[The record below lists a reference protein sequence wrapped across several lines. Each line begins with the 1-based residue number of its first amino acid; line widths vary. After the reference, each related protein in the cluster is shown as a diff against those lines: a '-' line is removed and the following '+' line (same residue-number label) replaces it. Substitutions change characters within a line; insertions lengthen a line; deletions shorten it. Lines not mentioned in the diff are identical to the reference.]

1 MSFYLDSI
9 ISRLMGVKEYLFAPR
24 LDHRGWS
31 TPSEASRLF
40 FILAMIVCGFWSW
53 DLSESNIVVFLC
65 LLMLTSTPILS
76 LGWWLISLISKGIEP
91 RVLTESVNNLDK
103 SKKLPL
109 HSFRKP

>member
-1 MSFYLDSI
+1 MSFYLESTD
-9 ISRLMGVKEYLFAPR
+9 LQVMGVKEYLFAPR

-40 FILAMIVCGFWSW
+40 FILVMIGCGLWSW

-76 LGWWLISLISKGIEP
+76 FGWWIISIVSKGIEP

-103 SKKLPL
+103 SKKLPI

>member
-1 MSFYLDSI
+1 MSFYLESTD
-9 ISRLMGVKEYLFAPR
+9 LQVMGVKEYLFAPR

-40 FILAMIVCGFWSW
+40 FILVMIGCGLWSW
-53 DLSESNIVVFLC
+53 NLSESNIVVFLC
-65 LLMLTSTPILS
+65 LLMLISTPILS
-76 LGWWLISLISKGIEP
+76 FGWWVISLVSKGIEP

>member
-1 MSFYLDSI
+1 MPFYYQSI
-9 ISRLMGVKEYLFAPR
+9 KRRNMGIKEYLFAPR

-40 FILAMIVCGFWSW
+40 FIIAMIGCGIWSW

-65 LLMLTSTPILS
+65 LLMLTSTPLLS
-76 LGWWLISLISKGIEP
+76 FGWWLISLVSKGIEP
-91 RVLTESVNNLDK
+91 RVLIESVNNLDK
-103 SKKLPL
+103 SKKIPL

>member
-1 MSFYLDSI
+1 MSFYLESTD
-9 ISRLMGVKEYLFAPR
+9 LQAMGVKEYLFAPR

-40 FILAMIVCGFWSW
+40 FILVMIGCGLWSW

-76 LGWWLISLISKGIEP
+76 FGWWAISLVSKGIEP

>member
-1 MSFYLDSI
+1 
-9 ISRLMGVKEYLFAPR
+9 
-24 LDHRGWS
+24 
-31 TPSEASRLF
+31 
-40 FILAMIVCGFWSW
+40 
-53 DLSESNIVVFLC
+53 VVFLC

-76 LGWWLISLISKGIEP
+76 FGWWLISLVSKGIEP

>member
-1 MSFYLDSI
+1 MPFYYESI
-9 ISRLMGVKEYLFAPR
+9 KRQNMGVKEYLFAPR

-40 FILAMIVCGFWSW
+40 FIIAMIGCGIWSW
-53 DLSESNIVVFLC
+53 DLSQSNVIVFLC
-65 LLMLTSTPILS
+65 LLMLTSTPLLS
-76 LGWWLISLISKGIEP
+76 LGWWLISLVSKSIEP

>member
-1 MSFYLDSI
+1 MPFYYESI
-9 ISRLMGVKEYLFAPR
+9 KRQNMGVKEYLFAPR

-40 FILAMIVCGFWSW
+40 FIIAMIGCGIWSW
-53 DLSESNIVVFLC
+53 DLSQSNVIVFLC
-65 LLMLTSTPILS
+65 LLMLTFTPLLS
-76 LGWWLISLISKGIEP
+76 LGWWLISLVSKSIEP

>member
-1 MSFYLDSI
+1 MPFYYESI
-9 ISRLMGVKEYLFAPR
+9 NMQNMGLKEYLFAPR

-40 FILAMIVCGFWSW
+40 FIIAMIGCGIWSW
-53 DLSESNIVVFLC
+53 DLSQSNVIVFLC
-65 LLMLTSTPILS
+65 LLMLTSTPLLS
-76 LGWWLISLISKGIEP
+76 LGWWLISLVSKSIEP

>member
-1 MSFYLDSI
+1 MSFYLESI
-9 ISRLMGVKEYLFAPR
+9 DCQIMGIKEYLFAPR

-40 FILAMIVCGFWSW
+40 FILAMIGCGFWSW
-53 DLSESNIVVFLC
+53 NLSESNIVVFLC

-76 LGWWLISLISKGIEP
+76 FGWWVISLVSKGIEP

>member
-1 MSFYLDSI
+1 MPFYHESI
-9 ISRLMGVKEYLFAPR
+9 NWQNMGLKEYLFAPR

-40 FILAMIVCGFWSW
+40 FIIAMIGCGIWSW
-53 DLSESNIVVFLC
+53 DLSQSNVIVFLC
-65 LLMLTSTPILS
+65 LLMLTSTPLLS
-76 LGWWLISLISKGIEP
+76 LGWWLISLVSKSIEP